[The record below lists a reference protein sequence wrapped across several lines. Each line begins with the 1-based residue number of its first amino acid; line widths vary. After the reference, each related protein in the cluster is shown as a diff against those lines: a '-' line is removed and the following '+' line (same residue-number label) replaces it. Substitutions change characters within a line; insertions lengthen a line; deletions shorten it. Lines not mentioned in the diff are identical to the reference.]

1 VTVAEHSGRSPG
13 VRWAVA
19 GLATALLAAGFV
31 WFAGIDLW
39 FTGLFWNGTDGF
51 FLRDAWWVR
60 TMYRIIPI
68 LSYSVVG
75 IALIGL
81 IVTAVRR
88 RPLGPWRSRMFL
100 YLIAV
105 VAIGPGLV
113 VNVVFK
119 DHWGRAR
126 PRDVVEFGGTKA
138 FTPAFVISDQC
149 PKNCSFVA
157 GHPSMAF
164 AMVALALVAASP
176 RPSRRRA
183 WLIALVV
190 AAGMVVGF
198 GRIVQGGHFLSDVI
212 FSAIFTVAV
221 AVGLYRLFGLDPV
234 SSGLDR
240 SDAPSVGA

>member
-1 VTVAEHSGRSPG
+1 MAEDGGRSLG

-19 GLATALLAAGFV
+19 GLATALLAVGFIG
-31 WFAGIDLW
+31 FAGIDLW

-51 FLRDAWWVR
+51 FLRDTWWAR
-60 TMYRIIPI
+60 TMYQVIPI
-68 LSYSVVG
+68 LTFSVVG
-75 IALIGL
+75 MALMGL
-81 IVTAVRR
+81 IVNAVRR
-88 RPLGPWRSRMFL
+88 RPLGPWRSRTFL

-164 AMVALALVAASP
+164 AMVALVLVAAGP
-176 RPSRRRA
+176 RPRRQRA
-183 WLIALVV
+183 GLIAVVV
-190 AAGMVVGF
+190 AAGMLVGF

-212 FSAIFTVAV
+212 FSAIFTVAI
-221 AVGLYRLFGLDPV
+221 AVGLYRLFELDPG
-234 SSGLDR
+234 SSELDR
-240 SDAPSVGA
+240 SDAPSAGA

>member
-1 VTVAEHSGRSPG
+1 MAEDGGRSLG
-13 VRWAVA
+13 IRWAVA

-31 WFAGIDLW
+31 GFAGIDLW

-51 FLRDAWWVR
+51 FLRDTWWAR
-60 TMYRIIPI
+60 TLYQVIPI

-81 IVTAVRR
+81 IVNAVRR
-88 RPLGPWRSRMFL
+88 RPLGPWRSRVFL

-164 AMVALALVAASP
+164 AMVALVLVAAS
-176 RPSRRRA
+176 RRHRRRA

-190 AAGMVVGF
+190 ALGMVVGF

-221 AVGLYRLFGLDPV
+221 AVGLYRLFGLEPV
-234 SSGLDR
+234 PSGLDR
-240 SDAPSVGA
+240 SDARSAGA

>member
-1 VTVAEHSGRSPG
+1 MAEDGGRSLG
-13 VRWAVA
+13 IRWAVA

-31 WFAGIDLW
+31 GFAGIDLW

-51 FLRDAWWVR
+51 FLRDTWWAR
-60 TMYRIIPI
+60 TLYQVIPI

-81 IVTAVRR
+81 IVNAVRR
-88 RPLGPWRSRMFL
+88 RPLGPWRSRVFL

-164 AMVALALVAASP
+164 AMVALVLVAAS
-176 RPSRRRA
+176 RRHRRRA

-190 AAGMVVGF
+190 AMGMVVGF

-221 AVGLYRLFGLDPV
+221 AVGLYRLFGLEPV
-234 SSGLDR
+234 PSGLDR
-240 SDAPSVGA
+240 SDARSAGA

>member
-1 VTVAEHSGRSPG
+1 MAEDSGRSLG

-19 GLATALLAAGFV
+19 GLTTALLAAGFV
-31 WFAGIDLW
+31 GFAGIDLW

-51 FLRDAWWVR
+51 FLRDAWWAR
-60 TMYRIIPI
+60 LAYLSIPI
-68 LSYSVVG
+68 LAYSVVG
-75 IALIGL
+75 IALVGL
-81 IVTAVRR
+81 IVNAVRR
-88 RPLGPWRSRMFL
+88 RPLGPWRSRTFL

-164 AMVALALVAASP
+164 AMVALVLVAARP
-176 RPSRRRA
+176 RRRRRA

-190 AAGMVVGF
+190 AVGMVVGF
-198 GRIVQGGHFLSDVI
+198 GRIMQGGHFLSDVV

-221 AVGLYRLFGLDPV
+221 AVGLYRLFGLDPG

-240 SDAPSVGA
+240 SDARSAGA